1 MYGQPQ
7 VAQAVAVAQPVP
19 QQMYGQPQQMY
30 YGQPQQM
37 YGQPQPMAPAI
48 AVAQPVFASPQPAM
62 GVAAPQGKKHE
73 SVHAFGFMPDYEWK
87 NSARNLDGFYIS
99 CTGTP
104 MFWFDDADI
113 NPCPALILCCAMP
126 CYIPYPCPAVRC
138 LKFSAVD
145 EDTLN
150 LSCGMCL
157 GCPLSLVDPK
167 NAGKNFVRDNG
178 ENGRAL
184 GPLNSFTREDL
195 ISGPERLD
203 GRFEVSQYRLCGAT
217 NGICYL
223 RVC

>member
-7 VAQAVAVAQPVP
+7 VAQAVAVAQPVS

-48 AVAQPVFASPQPAM
+48 AVAQPVYASPQPAM

-73 SVHAFGFMPDYEWK
+73 SVHAFGFMPDYMWK

-104 MFWFDDADI
+104 MFWFDADI

-126 CYIPYPCPAVRC
+126 CYIPYPCPAVRPSEQLHARRPHQRSREARGPLRGEPISC
-138 LKFSAVD
+138 LRCHQWHLLLARVLMERPD
-145 EDTLN
+145 ARE
-150 LSCGMCL
+150 
-157 GCPLSLVDPK
+157 
-167 NAGKNFVRDNG
+167 AGR
-178 ENGRAL
+178 GRAAAWVHFQRLRLVL
-184 GPLNSFTREDL
+184 GHTCLWHL
-195 ISGPERLD
+195 SGTKVGQHER
-203 GRFEVSQYRLCGAT
+203 
-217 NGICYL
+217 
-223 RVC
+223 

>member
-1 MYGQPQ
+1 MHGH
-7 VAQAVAVAQPVP
+7 A
-19 QQMYGQPQQMY
+19 
-30 YGQPQQM
+30 
-37 YGQPQPMAPAI
+37 
-48 AVAQPVFASPQPAM
+48 
-62 GVAAPQGKKHE
+62 HE
-73 SVHAFGFMPDYEWK
+73 MWK

-104 MFWFDDADI
+104 MFWFDADI

-150 LSCGMCL
+150 LSCGMCMC
-157 GCPLSLVDPK
+157 CPLSLVDPK

-195 ISGPERLD
+195 ISGPERLE